1 MPQTARIQ
9 DLTNTAA
16 ETLQNAFVECRQ
28 PNTEGFILAALALV
42 AEIQD
47 ELKNINLQKEHNRK
61 TCHSC

>member
-1 MPQTARIQ
+1 MQQTARIQ

-16 ETLQNAFVECRQ
+16 ETLQHAFVECRQ
-28 PNTEGFILAALALV
+28 PTTEGFILAALALV

-47 ELKNINLQKEHNRK
+47 ELRNIRVPEQHRE